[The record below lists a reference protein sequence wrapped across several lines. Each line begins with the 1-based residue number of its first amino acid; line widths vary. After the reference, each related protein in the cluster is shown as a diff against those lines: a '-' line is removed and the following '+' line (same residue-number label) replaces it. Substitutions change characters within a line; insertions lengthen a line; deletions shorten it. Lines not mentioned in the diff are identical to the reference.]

1 MRSLHGFLTRA
12 AAIGVLAACCAAPVG
27 AAEDADTAGYV
38 IPPGQEEL
46 LLTMLG
52 RGASLPDGCSLT
64 DGRVEYRT
72 VKATYACPLGD
83 VVIALSHPETGTDT
97 STATERFALIVDS
110 GSPPNSLIDALAAN
124 VRKQEGSFEW
134 VKIGEP
140 EDADADGDTGEAPGD
155 AR

>member
-52 RGASLPDGCSLT
+52 RGASLPDGCSSPQPGVCA
-64 DGRVEYRT
+64 GR
-72 VKATYACPLGD
+72 CHILLG
-83 VVIALSHPETGTDT
+83 
-97 STATERFALIVDS
+97 
-110 GSPPNSLIDALAAN
+110 
-124 VRKQEGSFEW
+124 
-134 VKIGEP
+134 
-140 EDADADGDTGEAPGD
+140 
-155 AR
+155 

>member
-1 MRSLHGFLTRA
+1 MRSLHGLLARA
-12 AAIGVLAACCAAPVG
+12 AAIGALAACCAAPVR
-27 AAEDADTAGYV
+27 AADDADAAGYV
-38 IPPGQEEL
+38 IPPGQEDL

-52 RGASLPDGCSLT
+52 RGASLPDGCSLS
-64 DGRVEYRT
+64 DGQVEYRT

-83 VVIALSHPETGTDT
+83 VVIALSHPERGTDT

-110 GSPPNSLIDALAAN
+110 GSPPESLIDALAAN

-134 VKIGEP
+134 LKIGEP
-140 EDADADGDTGEAPGD
+140 EHADVDGDTGEAPGD